1 MFNTKDSLY
10 AIFQSF
16 EDESSD
22 EEGEDEDGETGV
34 RQEGNDKTAVMTSQ
48 LRHFVIQVSPPCYL
62 ELENSPH
69 INKKEYLS
77 SPLLFDPSQ
86 VQLDT
91 PSLHTADL
99 HGRKVRNHL
108 YSPHITTS

>member
-1 MFNTKDSLY
+1 MFNTKASLY

-22 EEGEDEDGETGV
+22 EEFEDEGEMSA

-48 LRHFVIQVSPPCYL
+48 LRHFVIQVSQFWYWFG
-62 ELENSPH
+62 SIVSH
-69 INKKEYLS
+69 RKQEYLS

-86 VQLDT
+86 VQLDP
-91 PSLHTADL
+91 PSLRAANSR
-99 HGRKVRNHL
+99 GRKVLHCSYN
-108 YSPHITTS
+108 PHTTTY